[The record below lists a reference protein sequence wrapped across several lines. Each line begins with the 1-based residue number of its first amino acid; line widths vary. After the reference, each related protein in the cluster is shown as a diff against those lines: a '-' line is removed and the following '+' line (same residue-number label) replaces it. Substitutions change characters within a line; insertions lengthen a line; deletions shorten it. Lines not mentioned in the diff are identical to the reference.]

1 MSQLSFICFCVE
13 HYADH
18 VHRPSNEVYQLFK
31 QEGLLD
37 LLRSDFN
44 NQLAFYS
51 EAALAELHFQYACE
65 VEG

>member
-18 VHRPSNEVYQLFK
+18 VQRPSNEIYQLFK

-37 LLRSDFN
+37 LLRSD
-44 NQLAFYS
+44 Y
-51 EAALAELHFQYACE
+51 EDLHGMGLEYMMQFC
-65 VEG
+65 G